1 MPYTYTIVD
10 TDASSKLQ
18 LQHFLEDYGDF
29 SCLDEARDSQS
40 GLDSIIKYLPDIV
53 FVNLNDQAR
62 DYFHMVTELYQ
73 YMKELPIFIA
83 ISRTKDYAYE
93 AIKYSFFDY
102 WLLPYNEF
110 DIRKTI
116 RRLQKQMPLEE
127 ELATTL
133 CLKSYNDY
141 QYLNTDDILYLKAD
155 NNTTDFHMKDGKVI
169 SAFKTLKTFEDKL
182 PKNFIRVH
190 QSYILNRNYV
200 SRINYG
206 KSVCALNNVKTQL
219 PFSRTYRTRIDE
231 LKELLT
237 KNSIST
243 SK

>member
-10 TDASSKLQ
+10 ADASSKLQ
-18 LQHFLEDYGDF
+18 LEHFLEDYGDF
-29 SCLDEARDSQS
+29 SCLDQARDKES
-40 GLDSIIKYLPDIV
+40 GLNSIIKYLPDIV
-53 FVNLNDQAR
+53 FVNLGERAYE
-62 DYFHMVTELYQ
+62 YFHMVTELYQ
-73 YMKELPIFIA
+73 YMKEMPILIG
-83 ISRTKDYAYE
+83 ISRTKDFAYD
-93 AIKYSFFDY
+93 AIKYNFFDY

-116 RRLQKQMPLEE
+116 RRLQKLQP
-127 ELATTL
+127 ADIGAPTL

-141 QYLNTDDILYLKAD
+141 QYIDTDDILYLKAD
-155 NNTTDFHMKDGKVI
+155 NNTTDFHMKDGRVI
-169 SAFKTLKTFEDKL
+169 SAFKTLKTFENQL

-206 KSVCALNNVKTQL
+206 KSVCALKSSKTQL
-219 PFSRTYRTRIDE
+219 PFSRSYRPKIDE
-231 LKELLT
+231 LKKVLSR
-237 KNSIST
+237 NSISA